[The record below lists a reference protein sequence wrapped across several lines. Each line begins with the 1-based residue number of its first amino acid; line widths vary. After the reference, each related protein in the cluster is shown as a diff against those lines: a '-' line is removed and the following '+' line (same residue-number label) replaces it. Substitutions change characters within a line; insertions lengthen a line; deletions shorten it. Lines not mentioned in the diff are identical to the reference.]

1 MRVGTITSVINENY
15 SKWIDGLYKSVKAT
29 HDSGYYHCDIR
40 QSNILMFENDCFQLI
55 DYDHAV
61 SKDEPT
67 VIFSKGGQ
75 YNMRCASMRY
85 KQIGDSVEWTPE
97 NDYEMIAVTTFAMIN
112 GWRLDGDKINSD
124 GSNKANSPLVYS

>member
-1 MRVGTITSVINENY
+1 
-15 SKWIDGLYKSVKAT
+15 
-29 HDSGYYHCDIR
+29 
-40 QSNILMFENDCFQLI
+40 MFENDCFQLI